1 MSLNP
6 NLILTGIT
14 QRLPGGSV
22 DASGEFFAHEGEM
35 YVRTKGVTYSFNE
48 FPQYIKDMV
57 SADMDKNP
65 VKIGALVKW
74 GLLDLDSQMRQ
85 YLYCLYGGHDDNPDF
100 DEHGVLLQTEYVD
113 CGRRCG
119 ANKCEF
125 EGELCNSLTVKNGVL
140 NSKEITVLKM
150 IAEGY
155 LDKEIASALFISD
168 QTVRYYKDSL
178 CKKSGLERKP
188 ALSGLAYML
197 GLIKL

>member
-6 NLILTGIT
+6 KLILTDHS
-14 QRLPGGSV
+14 QKLPGGSV
-22 DASGEFFAHEGEM
+22 DASGEFFVHDGEM
-35 YVRTKGVTYSFNE
+35 YVRTKGITYSFDQ

-57 SADMDKNP
+57 SDDMDKNP
-65 VKIGALVKW
+65 SKVAALVKW
-74 GLLDLDSQMRQ
+74 GLLDLYSQMRQ
-85 YLYCLYGGHDDNPDF
+85 YLFCLYGGHDDNPDF
-100 DEHGVLLQTEYVD
+100 DENGVLQQTEYVD

-119 ANKCEF
+119 ANKCKF
-125 EGELCNSLTVKNGVL
+125 EGELCNSIVVKNGIL
-140 NSKEITVLKM
+140 NSKEIAVLKM

-155 LDKEIASALFISD
+155 LDKEIAATLFISD